1 MIDERNERQL
11 ATADV
16 AAAAG
21 RTEESAAGD
30 PRDRELLHDR
40 EVERARASEP
50 GAARAG
56 TAEEPLLDRA
66 LVSRFQNRWDE
77 IQTGFVDEPRRA
89 VEEAD
94 ALVALA
100 IRELAQ
106 SFANERAGL
115 ERQWDRGDDVSTEDL
130 RQSLQR
136 YRSFFG
142 RLLSI

>member
-1 MIDERNERQL
+1 MNDERSERRL
-11 ATADV
+11 STADV
-16 AAAAG
+16 AAAAS
-21 RTEESAAGD
+21 RTEESVSRD
-30 PRDRELLHDR
+30 PREPELLHDR
-40 EVERARASEP
+40 EVERARANEP
-50 GAARAG
+50 GAARVD

-106 SFANERAGL
+106 SFANERTGL

>member
-11 ATADV
+11 STADV
-16 AAAAG
+16 AAAAN
-21 RTEESAAGD
+21 RTEESAIGD
-30 PRDRELLHDR
+30 TRDRERLHDR

-50 GAARAG
+50 AMERAG
-56 TAEEPLLDRA
+56 TTEQPLLDRE

-100 IRELAQ
+100 VRELAQ

-142 RLLSI
+142 RLLSV